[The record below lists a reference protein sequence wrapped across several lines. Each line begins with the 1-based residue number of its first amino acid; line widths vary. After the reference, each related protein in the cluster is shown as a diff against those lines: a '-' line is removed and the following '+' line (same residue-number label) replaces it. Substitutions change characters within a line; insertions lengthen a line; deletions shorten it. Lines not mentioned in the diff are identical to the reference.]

1 MVFIG
6 PLLDKIHWRLTES
19 ISEYGVY
26 NLENIKEKDS
36 QPNWEGREREAEKWA
51 MVEERV
57 RGTCSE
63 KKCNYVLWVFFG
75 KLPIGELKMVN

>member
-6 PLLDKIHWRLTES
+6 PLLDKIHWTLTES

-26 NLENIKEKDS
+26 NLGNINKKDS
-36 QPNWEGREREAEKWA
+36 QPNWEGREREAEEWA

-63 KKCNYVLWVFFG
+63 KKMQLCSVGFFWKITNWG
-75 KLPIGELKMVN
+75 A